1 MMGMLVRQTFADIMQ
16 IAAEEISL
24 DHDCFDTV
32 SVWAEMAEA
41 YGEIWMLNMTKQVN
55 KLLIY

>member
-1 MMGMLVRQTFADIMQ
+1 MMGMLVRQTLADIMQ

-41 YGEIWMLNMTKQVN
+41 YGEI
-55 KLLIY
+55 